1 MFTRKLYLRLMISKN
16 RIKFFNFKCVKLNKC
31 IKNEF
36 RGCEDNLLLIEET
49 VD

>member
-1 MFTRKLYLRLMISKN
+1 MFTRKLYFRLMISKN
-16 RIKFFNFKCVKLNKC
+16 RIKFFNFQNVKLNKC